1 MLNKNKRKIL
11 MSKKCN
17 KKIKNRLVRC
27 MNCSHMFEITEANT
41 YYLEDETEM
50 YYCTNCGA
58 DKPKH

>member
-1 MLNKNKRKIL
+1 

-17 KKIKNRLVRC
+17 KKMKNRLVRC
-27 MNCSHMFEITEANT
+27 LNCSHMFEITETNT